1 MRWLSLF
8 SGIGGFDLAL
18 VRKGHEIVA
27 ACEIDKHARTI
38 YASHFPGVKIWE
50 DVTKLTGEEFGEI
63 DGICAGFPCQPF
75 SVAGRRLG
83 FEDTRG
89 TLFFEIARLARQK
102 RPKLLFLENPNGL
115 LYHDR
120 GRTFT
125 VILSTLDE
133 LGYDVKWE
141 VMDSQY
147 FTSQERK
154 RVFIIATLR
163 EKANSRRF
171 V

>member
-1 MRWLSLF
+1 MKWLSLF

-18 VRKGHEIVA
+18 ERQGHKVIA
-27 ACEIDKHARTI
+27 ACEIDKYARTV
-38 YASHFPGVKIWE
+38 YARHFPGVQIFE
-50 DVTKLTGEEFGEI
+50 DATKLTGEEFGEI
-63 DGICAGFPCQPF
+63 DGICAGFPCQAF
-75 SVAGRRLG
+75 SMAGRRLG
-83 FEDTRG
+83 FKDTRG
-89 TLFFEIARLARQK
+89 TLFFEIARLAKQK
-102 RPKLLFLENPNGL
+102 RPKLLLLENPNGL

-147 FTSQERK
+147 FTSQVRK
-154 RVFIIATLR
+154 RIFIIANLR
-163 EKANSRRF
+163 EETNQRKF